1 METKSIYSEE
11 AISADDRKKM
21 TRGMMGIVAVP
32 VMFGVF
38 IYFAFSWVV
47 GRTVLTGEWEMF
59 DYMIIFFMGLIIS
72 VCTYLLIRKAADL
85 RTGVKHV
92 YEGIL
97 EDKRKNVQKTT
108 SSSGSSGMRSG
119 GGTRTKTT
127 ITYYLTI
134 SGKEFAVDQ
143 MKYAK
148 VATGDL
154 IRLESAPKSKFILNL
169 QTLQKAAESKAD
181 SDAVSFRSSA
191 PDRVIKK
198 NLTTQDEELLRKIW
212 LKKLRTKL
220 LFIAVPLLIAF
231 SFIIK
236 GWWGLL
242 LLFFPV
248 PIIIIWNAISLLR
261 WYLKYQSIKR
271 DHVKEEITTT
281 VTDKT
286 TTSGNRTATSYLV
299 STKAGSFSIDKSAYA
314 QIKSGDQIV
323 IEKTPV
329 LNLVLG
335 TRVGE
340 LTR

>member
-1 METKSIYSEE
+1 MFSEQ
-11 AISADDRKKM
+11 AINADDRKKI
-21 TRGMMGIVAVP
+21 TRGMLGIVVVP
-32 VMFGVF
+32 VMFGLF
-38 IYFAFSWVV
+38 IYFAFSWVM
-47 GRTVLTGEWEMF
+47 GRTVLTGEWETF
-59 DYMIIFFMGLIIS
+59 DYVILLFMGLIIT
-72 VCTYLLIRKAADL
+72 VCTYLLIRKASDL

-97 EDKRKNVQKTT
+97 EDKRKNVQKST
-108 SSSGSSGMRSG
+108 SSSGGAGMRSG

-134 SGKEFAVDQ
+134 SGQEFAVDQ
-143 MKYAK
+143 MKYAQ
-148 VATGDL
+148 VATGDRV
-154 IRLESAPKSKFILNL
+154 RLEIAPKSKFILNL
-169 QTLQKAAESKAD
+169 QTLEKATKIHAD
-181 SDAVSFRSSA
+181 SEAVSYRSSV
-191 PDRVIKK
+191 PDRVINKD
-198 NLTTQDEELLRKIW
+198 LTAQDEKVLRKIW

-231 SFIIK
+231 SFISQ

-286 TTSGNRTATSYLV
+286 TTSGNRTAATYIV
-299 STKAGSFSIDKSAYA
+299 STQAGSFTIDKSAYD
-314 QIKSGDQIV
+314 QVKSGDQIV

-329 LNLVLG
+329 LDLVVG
-335 TRVGE
+335 TRVG
-340 LTR
+340 

>member
-1 METKSIYSEE
+1 MKTEPIYSEIT
-11 AISADDRKKM
+11 ISADDRKKI
-21 TRGMMGIVAVP
+21 TRGMIGIVAVP
-32 VMFGVF
+32 VMFGIF
-38 IYFAFSWVV
+38 IYFIFSWVV

-59 DYMIIFFMGLIIS
+59 DYMILFFMGLIIS

-97 EDKRKNVQKTT
+97 EDKRKDIQKTT
-108 SSSGSSGMRSG
+108 TSSGGAGRRSG
-119 GGTRTKTT
+119 GGTRTKAT
-127 ITYYLTI
+127 ITYYLKI
-134 SGKEFAVDQ
+134 AGKEFAVSHS
-143 MKYAK
+143 KYAQ

-154 IRLESAPKSKFILNL
+154 VKLEIAPKSKLILNL
-169 QTLQKAAESKAD
+169 QTVQKATEAQPDVDVD
-181 SDAVSFRSSA
+181 SLRSSI
-191 PDRVIKK
+191 PDKVIKT
-198 NLTTQDEELLRKIW
+198 NLTPQDEEVLRKIW

-231 SFIIK
+231 SFIVQ

-248 PIIIIWNAISLLR
+248 PIIIVWNAISLLR

-299 STKAGSFSIDKSAYA
+299 STQAGAFSIDKSAYDEV
-314 QIKSGDQIV
+314 KSGDRIV

-335 TRVGE
+335 TRVG
-340 LTR
+340 